1 MSGYIL
7 TKIKNEIREIGEE
20 IDYFSA
26 KIDKDVA
33 EKGRVDPKEAIIIRE
48 RMPALRKKINEIQN
62 MFKRHAKIAGV
73 KSPSKN

>member
-33 EKGRVDPKEAIIIRE
+33 EKGRVDPKEVIIIRE
-48 RMPALRKKINEIQN
+48 RTPIIREKINEIQDIL
-62 MFKRHAKIAGV
+62 KRHAEIAGV
-73 KSPSKN
+73 ELPSKN